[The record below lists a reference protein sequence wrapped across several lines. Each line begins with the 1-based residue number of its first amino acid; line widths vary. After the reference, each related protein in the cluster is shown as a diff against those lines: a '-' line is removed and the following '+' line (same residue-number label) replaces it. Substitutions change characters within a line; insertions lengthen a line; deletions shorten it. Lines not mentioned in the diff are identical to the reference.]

1 MYTIRQYAKC
11 VSIMFLVV
19 TLTLVIGGPYVNA
32 FNPPGGTPPLS
43 NFDFTIHASTT
54 LIRMQPGS
62 SGSLA
67 IWIEPYC
74 NGQYDPTPSVSW
86 GLCDTN
92 ELMTVNLTVSGCP
105 SNLYCILDRTTV
117 QAPPLYRTQSEF
129 LVYSFTC
136 ATFSCTTASSIPT
149 TVTVTGTDQF
159 GHTHSAKFGVILW
172 AY

>member
-1 MYTIRQYAKC
+1 MHTIRRYAKC

-19 TLTLVIGGPYVNA
+19 TLTLVIGGSYVNA
-32 FNPPGGTPPLS
+32 DNSWPLHS
-43 NFDFTIHASTT
+43 FDFTIHASTT

-67 IWIEPYC
+67 VWIEPYC
-74 NGQYDPTPSVSW
+74 NGQEDPTPSVSW
-86 GLCDTN
+86 ALCNTN
-92 ELMTVNLTVSGCP
+92 ELVTVNLTVSGCP
-105 SNLYCILDRTTV
+105 SNLYCILDRTQV

-136 ATFSCTTASSIPT
+136 ATFSCTTFTSTPT

-172 AY
+172 V